1 MGANVVNSD
10 SFTLGSGILFVKG
23 ALDDDWVNVGQLMND
38 VVFTY
43 TVELLKLEAGTPKTL
58 ITQAKAAEGAS
69 ITGEMAEIT
78 AANIQIASGIADT
91 NVDIAAASE
100 VTIADE
106 EVTFTTTDLVWDT
119 GHTVLTAVTLTTA
132 ASGDSGGTTLVANTD
147 YVLDAANGVIYYIA
161 SGTDSGTDTAWTDT
175 GTYILGYT
183 YTPSVSKT
191 INFGGAAG
199 SLPTMGVKFVH
210 TRPDNRL
217 ITMVLHKAQTNGTAT
232 FTYSDGAWNTISV
245 TFDALADSTKA
256 AGSQLGYIEIQS

>member
-10 SFTLGSGILFVKG
+10 SFTLGSGILYVDE
-23 ALDDDWVNVGQLMND
+23 ALNGTWVNVGQLMND

-78 AANIQIASGIADT
+78 AANIQIASGIAAA
-91 NVDIAAASE
+91 NVDTATGEAVA
-100 VTIADE
+100 VTNE
-106 EVTFTTTDLVWDT
+106 EVTFTATDLAWDT
-119 GHTVLTAVTLTTA
+119 GHTVLTAVTLTTITGGA
-132 ASGDSGGTTLVANTD
+132 GDILTVDTD
-147 YVLDAANGVIYYIA
+147 YVLDAAQGKIIA
-161 SGTDSGTDTAWTDT
+161 SLGGSVVVGT
-175 GTYILGYT
+175 TYYLNYT
-183 YTPSVSKT
+183 YTPSASKT

-245 TFDALADSTKA
+245 TFDALADSTKD
-256 AGSQLGYIEIQS
+256 AGSQLGYILIES

>member
-1 MGANVVNSD
+1 
-10 SFTLGSGILFVKG
+10 
-23 ALDDDWVNVGQLMND
+23 MND

-78 AANIQIASGIADT
+78 AENIQIASGIADT
-91 NVDIAAASE
+91 NVDTATDEA
-100 VTIADE
+100 VTITDE
-106 EVTFTTTDLVWDT
+106 ALSFGSGVLIYNT
-119 GHTVLTAVTLTTA
+119 GHTDISAVTIKNE
-132 ASGDSGGTTLVANTD
+132 GGTTTYALNTD
-147 YVLDAANGVIYYIA
+147 YVLDAAQGKIIVILSSTNVAVDTVYY
-161 SGTDSGTDTAWTDT
+161 
-175 GTYILGYT
+175 LNYT
-183 YTPSVSKT
+183 YTPSASKT

>member
-78 AANIQIASGIADT
+78 AENIQIASGIADT
-91 NVDIAAASE
+91 NVDIVAASE
-100 VTIADE
+100 VIVNDE
-106 EVTFTTTDLVWDT
+106 EVTFTVTDLAWDT
-119 GHTVLTAVTLTTA
+119 GHTVLTLVTLTTA
-132 ASGDSGGTTLVANTD
+132 ASGGGGTTLTADTD
-147 YVLDAANGVIYYIA
+147 YVLDAAQGKITAILSTTVTVDTVYY
-161 SGTDSGTDTAWTDT
+161 
-175 GTYILGYT
+175 LNYT
-183 YTPSVSKT
+183 YTPSASKT